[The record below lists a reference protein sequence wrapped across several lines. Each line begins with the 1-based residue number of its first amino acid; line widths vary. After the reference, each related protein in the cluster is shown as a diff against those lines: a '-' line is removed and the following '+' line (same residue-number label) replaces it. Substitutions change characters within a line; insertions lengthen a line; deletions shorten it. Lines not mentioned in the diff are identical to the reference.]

1 MNNEDFWLS
10 NILSMVYW
18 PSHGQL
24 LSRTPRQRPRL
35 VNFQSKPHIG
45 IGGTLCLFCKKV
57 TQDMN
62 DWHLK
67 IHQDFTNK
75 KNSIYLNPCMIVFG
89 KEIFS
94 ERNIC
99 FSNKLLGNIYFID
112 KHIYVLAWH
121 LKKKCSQSTL
131 RSYVLVLPVV
141 CMFIVQSK
149 KFCAKQNEIVFN
161 KPLRVANSS
170 EANYILDKLS

>member
-1 MNNEDFWLS
+1 MKKLYLWERL
-10 NILSMVYW
+10 IELYW

-35 VNFQSKPHIG
+35 VNFQSKAPHWHWRNVVSLLQNSHSRYERLSLEN
-45 IGGTLCLFCKKV
+45 TPRFYKQKK
-57 TQDMN
+57 
-62 DWHLK
+62 
-67 IHQDFTNK
+67 
-75 KNSIYLNPCMIVFG
+75 SIYLNPCMIVFG

-149 KFCAKQNEIVFN
+149 KLCAKQNEIVFN
-161 KPLRVANSS
+161 KPLGVANSS
-170 EANYILDKLS
+170 EANNILDKLS

>member
-1 MNNEDFWLS
+1 MNFYQRMG
-10 NILSMVYW
+10 ILPLKKRVNRDKCSFMTKQRMFGWEYYPLKSALIATNAVS
-18 PSHGQL
+18 PPC
-24 LSRTPRQRPRL
+24 SRYERLTLENTPRFYKQ
-35 VNFQSKPHIG
+35 
-45 IGGTLCLFCKKV
+45 
-57 TQDMN
+57 
-62 DWHLK
+62 
-67 IHQDFTNK
+67 

-149 KFCAKQNEIVFN
+149 KLCAKQNEIVFN
-161 KPLRVANSS
+161 KPLGVANSS
-170 EANYILDKLS
+170 EANNILDKLS

>member
-1 MNNEDFWLS
+1 MKKLYLWERL
-10 NILSMVYW
+10 IELYW

-35 VNFQSKPHIG
+35 VNFQSKAPHWHWRNVVSLLQKSQSRYERL
-45 IGGTLCLFCKKV
+45 TLENTPRFYK
-57 TQDMN
+57 Q
-62 DWHLK
+62 
-67 IHQDFTNK
+67 

-131 RSYVLVLPVV
+131 HSYV
-141 CMFIVQSK
+141 FY
-149 KFCAKQNEIVFN
+149 FCLLYACSLFKARSCALNRT
-161 KPLRVANSS
+161 K
-170 EANYILDKLS
+170 

>member
-1 MNNEDFWLS
+1 MANCWVGRHVSDPVSSIFSLS
-10 NILSMVYW
+10 
-18 PSHGQL
+18 P
-24 LSRTPRQRPRL
+24 
-35 VNFQSKPHIG
+35 
-45 IGGTLCLFCKKV
+45 TLALAERCVSSAKKS
-57 TQDMN
+57 
-62 DWHLK
+62 LK
-67 IHQDFTNK
+67 IWTIDTWKYTKILQTK
-75 KNSIYLNPCMIVFG
+75 KNSIHLNPCMIVFG

-99 FSNKLLGNIYFID
+99 FSNKSLGNID

-149 KFCAKQNEIVFN
+149 KLCAKQNEIVFN
-161 KPLRVANSS
+161 KPLGVANSS
-170 EANYILDKLS
+170 EANNIFDKLS